1 MIELANNEE
10 GNRDTETSVRRSTSG
25 NIHGEQGGVSNR
37 EEKKSVPQ
45 HTLANTEE
53 RTVNV
58 LKTTQKMSSGCL

>member
-25 NIHGEQGGVSNR
+25 NIHGKQGGVSNR

-45 HTLANTEE
+45 HTLAEE

-58 LKTTQKMSSGCL
+58 LKTTQKISSGCL